1 MKTYSI
7 AHYRTSGRNMS
18 STLSGGDRAVA
29 KSLHSTPNGEKRS
42 LGTPQTPPRGWL
54 PLGTLLLFP
63 ILQQPW
69 GVNRMLDF
77 CFKMSQNINVIDN
90 NQTSYRVDNHV
101 TSMVLAVRSARSVL
115 APYYVSCL
123 YGKMLHGKVQ
133 QPGVRLYE
141 TRHRIERDHCL

>member
-1 MKTYSI
+1 
-7 AHYRTSGRNMS
+7 
-18 STLSGGDRAVA
+18 
-29 KSLHSTPNGEKRS
+29 
-42 LGTPQTPPRGWL
+42 
-54 PLGTLLLFP
+54 
-63 ILQQPW
+63 
-69 GVNRMLDF
+69 MLDF
-77 CFKMSQNINVIDN
+77 SFKMPQNINVIDN

-141 TRHRIERDHCL
+141 TRHRIERNHYERNIKPSWGIAINTYSNRQWTC